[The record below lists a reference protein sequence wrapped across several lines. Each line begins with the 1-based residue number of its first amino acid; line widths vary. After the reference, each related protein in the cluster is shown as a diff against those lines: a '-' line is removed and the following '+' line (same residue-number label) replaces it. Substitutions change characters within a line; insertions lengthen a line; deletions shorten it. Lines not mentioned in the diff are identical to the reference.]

1 MLIPMTEGNGRD
13 EALRNQRLDAAL
25 EQIARGDRQALAAL
39 YRETNPAVYGFA
51 FSVVKNAHDAEDV
64 LQDTYLRIY
73 AAAPGY
79 VSVGK
84 PMAWILTICRNL
96 CLQRL
101 RERTRQAEIPQE
113 DWERYLEGCP
123 GVTTED
129 RMVIAECMNKLSDE
143 ERQIVVLHAV
153 AGFKHREIGELL
165 ELGVST
171 VLSKYHRAIKKL
183 KEEMGKEQ
191 QAYDRA

>member
-1 MLIPMTEGNGRD
+1 MLIPMTKGNGRD

-51 FSVVKNAHDAEDV
+51 FSVVKNTHDAEDV

-143 ERQIVVLHAV
+143 ERQIVVHPCGGRVQAPGDRRT
-153 AGFKHREIGELL
+153 AGAGGI
-165 ELGVST
+165 
-171 VLSKYHRAIKKL
+171 HRAVQVPSGHQ
-183 KEEMGKEQ
+183 EAERRNGKG
-191 QAYDRA
+191 ATSL